1 MKYVLAIC
9 VALSCMV
16 TFALGDGHFI
26 KGVASPYRI
35 APDGEESHIMTFEAW
50 KMKHG
55 KMYDSSEEHEKR
67 FAIFQKNMD
76 YAEKSNA
83 KARAEGRSMRLGS
96 THFADLTLE
105 EYRQHLGYVPDKE
118 RLAKKL
124 AMADKSSQQTLFER
138 VKQYFWRNS
147 ATSQEDEDELDGLP
161 KSFDWRDH
169 GAVASVKDQGQ
180 CGSCWAFSAV
190 GAVEGLIAITTG
202 NLTSFSEEEIV
213 QCNTSND
220 YGCYGG
226 EMQNAFEWIAEHGID
241 KYSDYPYTSG
251 TGITGTCND
260 GKVKEHVAYI
270 GGYVDVKPNSSKA
283 MKKAVLKQPI
293 AIAIDAANVD
303 FMLYT
308 SGVLAGKN
316 CGTSLDHGVLVV
328 GYGIDKESKEKYW
341 IIKNSWGGNWG
352 EDGYLRVLKQ
362 NGVEINGEC
371 GMYMDPSYPTA
382 ADNNKDVS
390 ASDFSFLEQ
399 KSSGDFIANQ

>member
-1 MKYVLAIC
+1 M
-9 VALSCMV
+9 
-16 TFALGDGHFI
+16 G
-26 KGVASPYRI
+26 
-35 APDGEESHIMTFEAW
+35 
-50 KMKHG
+50 KHG

-67 FAIFQKNMD
+67 FAIFRKNMD

-147 ATSQEDEDELDGLP
+147 ATAQEDEDELDGLP

-213 QCNTSND
+213 QCNFSD
-220 YGCYGG
+220 DFGCNGG
-226 EMQNAFEWIAEHGID
+226 EMQNAFKWIAENGID
-241 KYSDYPYTSG
+241 KYSAYNYTSG
-251 TGITGTCND
+251 DGFTGSCKNNKI
-260 GKVKEHVAYI
+260 KEHVASI
-270 GGYVDVKPNSSKA
+270 GGFEDVAVNDSHA
-283 MKKAVLKQPI
+283 MKKAVSKQPVS
-293 AIAIDAANVD
+293 IAIDAANSD
-303 FMLYT
+303 FMLYK
-308 SGVLAGKN
+308 SGVLSGGT

-328 GYGIDKESKEKYW
+328 GYGEDNGEEYW
-341 IIKNSWGGNWG
+341 IVKNSWSATWG
-352 EDGYLRVLKQ
+352 EDGYVRMKKE
-362 NGVEINGEC
+362 NGKNKVGEC
-371 GMYMDPSYPTA
+371 GMYMDASYPTA
-382 ADNNKDVS
+382 A
-390 ASDFSFLEQ
+390 
-399 KSSGDFIANQ
+399 SSVLPY